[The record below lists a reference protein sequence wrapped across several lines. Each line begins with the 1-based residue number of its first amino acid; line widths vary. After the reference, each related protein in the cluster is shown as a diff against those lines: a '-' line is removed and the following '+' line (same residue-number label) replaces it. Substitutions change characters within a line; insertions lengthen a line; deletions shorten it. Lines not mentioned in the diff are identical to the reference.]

1 MRLILLLVAMALGL
15 GSAHAQDVDG
25 STDHPLIPRYDGSEI
40 LKYETTEF
48 TDFGIPTAKV
58 VRNSTDDL
66 LTVEGRLTRISY
78 RTPADRSVLE
88 VFRNYE
94 AALAEAGFEVLFSCE
109 KAECGDI
116 RRQVETGT
124 LGTVLWG
131 NGDHRYLAARLPRTE
146 GDVYLSLY
154 VTKNAS
160 GGPSKGRAMVQLDV
174 VELAPMEEKMVVL
187 EASALARDLG
197 AAGRIALYGF
207 QFDFDAATLRPDSAA
222 QLEEIAKLLRDDPT
236 LSVLV
241 VGHTDATGTYD
252 YNLDLSGRR
261 AATVVSALVGDHG
274 IDTSRLMPV
283 GVGMAAPVASN
294 DNEAGR
300 ALNRRVE
307 LVKR

>member
-1 MRLILLLVAMALGL
+1 MRFLLLLGALVLGL

-25 STDHPLIPRYDGSEI
+25 SADHPLIPRYEGSEI
-40 LKYETTEF
+40 LKYETIEF
-48 TDFGIPTAKV
+48 TDFGIPTAKA

-66 LTVEGRLTRISY
+66 LTVEGRLARISY
-78 RTPADRSVLE
+78 RTPGDRSVLE

-131 NGDHRYLAARLPRTE
+131 SGDHRYLAARLQRSE

-174 VELAPMEEKMVVL
+174 VEVAPMEEKMVVV
-187 EASALARDLG
+187 EASTLSRDLG
-197 AAGRIALYGF
+197 AVGRIALYGI

-222 QLEEIAKLLRDDPT
+222 QLKEIAKLLLDEPS

-241 VGHTDATGTYD
+241 VGHTDSTGAYD
-252 YNLDLSGRR
+252 YNLDLSSRR
-261 AATVVSALVGDHG
+261 AAAVVSALVTDHG
-274 IDTSRLMPV
+274 IDASRLMPV

-307 LVKR
+307 LVRR

>member
-1 MRLILLLVAMALGL
+1 MRLILLLGALALGF

-25 STDHPLIPRYDGSEI
+25 GADHPLIPRYEGSEI
-40 LKYETTEF
+40 LKYEATEF
-48 TDFGIPTAKV
+48 TDFDIPTTKA
-58 VRNSTDDL
+58 VRNSADGL
-66 LTVEGRLTRISY
+66 LSVEGRLTRISY

-94 AALAEAGFEVLFSCE
+94 AALAGAGFEILFTCE

-116 RRQVETGT
+116 RRRVETGT

-131 NGDHRYLAARLPRTE
+131 SGDHRYLAARLPRSE

-154 VTKNAS
+154 VTRNAS

-174 VELAPMEEKMVVL
+174 VEVAPMEERMVVID
-187 EASALARDLG
+187 ASALARDLG
-197 AAGRIALYGF
+197 AAGRVALYGI
-207 QFDFDAATLRPDSAA
+207 QFDFDAATLRPDSAP
-222 QLEEIAKLLRDDPT
+222 QLEEIAKLLQDDPT
-236 LSVLV
+236 LSALV
-241 VGHTDATGTYD
+241 VGHTDSTGTYD
-252 YNLDLSGRR
+252 YNLDLSSRR
-261 AATVVSALVGDHG
+261 AATVVSALVSEYD
-274 IDTSRLMPV
+274 IDASRLMPV

-294 DNEAGR
+294 DSEAGR